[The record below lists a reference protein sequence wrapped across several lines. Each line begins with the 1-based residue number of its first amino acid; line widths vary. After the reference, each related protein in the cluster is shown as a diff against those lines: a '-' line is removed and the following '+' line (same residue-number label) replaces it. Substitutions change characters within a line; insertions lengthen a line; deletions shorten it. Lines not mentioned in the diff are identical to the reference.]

1 MGHRRNSSCRGEF
14 PFFSRYRNAL
24 NSTVRRK
31 RCNGRIHRSHYDSL
45 ATLLLLVVYFSPTAR
60 RLGAA
65 ATAGAVLVS
74 DKSSPGCTLSP
85 SSVSCPE
92 GFAVTDGGEDGAF
105 VLNGRAYI
113 ADADRGSAALV
124 LSASDGG
131 SSPSSAEASEGRSAG
146 SAFTSAALSP
156 PLSGGGSALSFSAR
170 FTFQLEGQNEAD
182 VATGLAL
189 VITGGP
195 NTAVGPPSLAG
206 YGGAAFNASLAVVL
220 SGRPPISAGVLLG
233 GKTGGAGRW
242 AALNPSSH
250 DAPHLL
256 VPGVQQHAWVDYDA
270 SHSSLLLVPG
280 VQQHA
285 WVDYDTSLASLRLF
299 LGGSSPTK
307 PAAPVL
313 SEPVDLARA
322 LGLAPDGSC
331 AGGGGEVA
339 VGGGGCLF
347 VGFTGGTEA
356 TDEAEMAAAGIAEG
370 VASRKKTM
378 QVIIRI
384 FCVGFSSSSS
394 ASPGLYSPF
403 FVLSGDAQVGP
414 GPNFPIWLDTTTNAA
429 GCAFSIPSLSLSLGS
444 GPVAFEAAFSFSFAA
459 SADYNSWGSRGLAF
473 VLTAGEKTAC
483 GRSSASNIGYGAAPN
498 APFAGSV
505 ALDNIG
511 YGSAPNASFAKS
523 IAVELR
529 ARPTACV
536 AVVVGGLVAGD
547 NCADSDAMALLPP
560 EQAFTLNEPQHM
572 WVSYDGSS
580 GVLQVFVSPGAA
592 TKPTAPVLVAPID
605 VAAVLGGTA
614 GLSVGFTGASWWT
627 WVDDLEDHIIHS
639 LSFEA
644 VTPGSQQSLP
654 PSPAPTTCHLAP
666 SNTRLTCLGFAGR
679 SAFRLNGYAHVGPA
693 PSFPLVLDTGGTAGS
708 ALTLADLALSLDSST
723 SAATA
728 GGGTGKTAA
737 TAAGKTSGDTATAAV
752 AFEAAFV
759 FSVWTETSYG
769 YRGSRGLTFVISS
782 GDKTACGSS
791 KMGAIGYGG
800 AAPGAFNGSVAVEV
814 RSGPTSCVAVVVNG
828 VASGD
833 NCAAADHM
841 TGLTGDQV
849 GSVRVA
855 VEVRSG
861 PTSCVAVV
869 VNGVASGDNCAAADH
884 MTGLTGDQVCGEVRF
899 NGSVAVEVRSGP
911 TSCVAVVVNGVAS
924 GDNCAAADHMTG
936 LTGDQVV
943 SVRVAVEVRSGP
955 TSCVAVVV
963 NGVASGDNCAAADH
977 MTGLTGDQVKIAL
990 SERQHAW
997 VAYDGTSQ
1005 SLEVYLGGSDG
1016 LKPEEPV
1023 LRASLDLVAVIGA
1036 TSASVGF
1043 TAGTWWWGCGDTD
1056 DHHLIHSFSFNT
1068 VSPGFLP
1075 AAQPTQAPTCETTAS
1090 SLHCT
1095 GFAGS
1100 TPFDLNGYAQ
1110 LGPAPHFPLWLD
1122 SYDSVGSALSL
1133 APLSLLTA
1141 SARSSAF
1148 EAAFS
1153 FTFLADACAANVSVG
1168 RGFAF
1173 VLTSGATTAL
1183 GKANASSVGYG
1194 SANGTF
1200 ARSVA
1205 VEFRLCPV
1213 PCIAVSSKGVVAGDG
1228 CANAEY
1234 GVTLSDPEAF
1244 PLNTQQHAWMT
1255 YHGPSQTLSVFLGGA
1270 SSASATYSDS
1280 SSASSTSSTSSS
1292 TSPPVKPA
1300 VPVLTAHVDIPAILG
1315 ATSAS
1320 VGFTAGTWWWQ
1331 WGANERHIIHDLAF
1345 VGDHGLSPRCESH
1358 GTVSFE
1364 STQKTL
1370 LGLQGRLFL
1379 GTKVRAHVYVSN
1391 MGDRPMGVGSP
1402 THDCLADLI
1411 PLNRPPLLPL
1421 PSLQVRAHVYVS
1433 NMEDRPMADV
1443 AVTARITYP
1452 NDTDASHCFVF
1463 SDPLL
1468 QGIDDVSGA
1477 GTILSN
1483 AFASID
1489 WLFLPL
1495 DCAAS
1500 AAPTNFQL
1508 GGSLQYTLRDPS
1520 ASVIPTPSLS
1530 AAAEGTSAPPPSSP
1544 PASAPATAPAPAEAV
1559 PAEAVPAEAVPA
1571 EAVPAEAVPAEAV
1584 PAEAVP
1590 AEAVPAEAVRELVEV
1605 TSVRVTVAPP
1615 PALQVHYFVPRH
1627 VQGDDLTTPQVEAP
1641 VPVTLGALFYNAG
1654 HGTAAAITTQSLLP
1668 TASTTTTTTAVGT
1681 TTAARITTAADVG
1694 ATTTSN
1700 GGTTTGDTSSAAMS
1714 FNITKTVL
1722 GNEPQ
1727 PTSFSV
1733 KVGSIPPSATAMV
1746 RWTIESSLTGTFD
1759 TVTTTTTTTT
1769 SSSPLTG
1776 LSPILESVDIHN
1788 LVHVVYLPDSA
1799 SDDGLPDF
1807 LVDDD
1812 GDEQPEAIYS
1822 SAGNRVLPVTAVPS
1836 AALTLGR
1843 PLFTSETRAKLTVAV
1858 DWSALAPAAAGGWA
1872 HMSFAS
1878 QLPSHCWNLTAAL
1891 RSNGSQLPVPFNTW
1905 SSFSSSPAAPTATA
1919 AAPAPATSTTTAP
1932 ASSTP
1937 ASSTPASPASDT
1949 THILDFVSSPSYTL
1963 FFSYYDQTLSFPH
1976 LSPCFQAVMPP
1987 PPSPPQPSPFPSPSP
2002 TPPPPSKPSK
2012 ASPKTLASPPPTPKS
2027 PQAPISPTP
2036 TSPESPQ
2043 ASPSAFPSPTPS
2055 PSPSFPP
2062 SQDFNHWDRDRD
2074 GSCSKSGGCTG
2085 SGSGSRQKTGTGQQG
2100 DGSCSKSG
2108 GCTGSGGG
2116 GRQGS
2121 SRQGGSGAGG
2131 RGGGAGRTG
2140 SGAGAGAG
2148 RGGQL
2153 GGSNSAGKVRQGK
2166 KGGGN
2171 CSGSVSGSCNGGGGG
2186 SGRNAAAASIQSA
2199 GYVVADNRERDRKRD
2214 GSGDQD
2220 RDRDRKRDG
2229 SGSSGSSSCSR
2240 SGGCT
2245 GSGSGAGRQG
2255 SEQQQSRGRGAGAGG
2270 AGSMSG
2276 GGGRQGAA
2284 GRTGAGAGKGAGAG
2298 LRGSGGGGG
2307 NCNGSGSGSG
2317 NCNGS
2322 GAGRKGS
2329 GGGGG
2334 GNCNGS
2340 GSGNCNGSGAGRKGG
2355 RKGGRGDN
2363 DDNDGDD

>member
-24 NSTVRRK
+24 NST
-31 RCNGRIHRSHYDSL
+31 
-45 ATLLLLVVYFSPTAR
+45 
-60 RLGAA
+60 
-65 ATAGAVLVS
+65 
-74 DKSSPGCTLSP
+74 
-85 SSVSCPE
+85 

-270 SHSSLLLVPG
+270 S
-280 VQQHA
+280 
-285 WVDYDTSLASLRLF
+285 LASLRLF

-384 FCVGFSSSSS
+384 SCVGFSSSSS
-394 ASPGLYSPF
+394 ASSGLYSPF

-483 GRSSASNIGYGAAPN
+483 GRSSASNIGYG
-498 APFAGSV
+498 
-505 ALDNIG
+505 
-511 YGSAPNASFAKS
+511 SAPNASFAKS

-572 WVSYDGSS
+572 WMSYDGSS

-592 TKPTAPVLVAPID
+592 TKPSAPVLVAPMD

-627 WVDDLEDHIIHS
+627 WVDDLEDHLIHS

-666 SNTRLTCLGFAGR
+666 SNTRLTCSGFAGR

-752 AFEAAFV
+752 AFEAAFA

-841 TGLTGDQV
+841 TGLTGDQ
-849 GSVRVA
+849 
-855 VEVRSG
+855 
-861 PTSCVAVV
+861 
-869 VNGVASGDNCAAADH
+869 
-884 MTGLTGDQVCGEVRF
+884 
-899 NGSVAVEVRSGP
+899 
-911 TSCVAVVVNGVAS
+911 
-924 GDNCAAADHMTG
+924 
-936 LTGDQVV
+936 
-943 SVRVAVEVRSGP
+943 
-955 TSCVAVVV
+955 
-963 NGVASGDNCAAADH
+963 
-977 MTGLTGDQVKIAL
+977 KIAL

-1345 VGDHGLSPRCESH
+1345 VGGTFFETSNVTAELTVRFDPAKQTELGAFSVSTTQPSSTTSSSSNSSSSDSSSTPTTTTTTNNTSTSVSLASLTPDSTPPIVELHFTPQGSSSSVLPGAPR
-1358 GTVSFE
+1358 TPVSRHQITA
-1364 STQKTL
+1364 S
-1370 LGLQGRLFL
+1370 
-1379 GTKVRAHVYVSN
+1379 
-1391 MGDRPMGVGSP
+1391 RP
-1402 THDCLADLI
+1402 A
-1411 PLNRPPLLPL
+1411 
-1421 PSLQVRAHVYVS
+1421 VRAHVYVS

-1520 ASVIPTPSLS
+1520 ASVTPTPSLS

-1590 AEAVPAEAVRELVEV
+1590 AEAVPAEAVPAEAVPAEAVPAEAVRELVEV

-1615 PALQVHYFVPRH
+1615 PELQVHYFVPRH
-1627 VQGDDLTTPQVEAP
+1627 VQGDDLTTPQVRMGRVGIGEWASGNTGKAVEAP

-1759 TVTTTTTTTT
+1759 TVTTTTTTT

-1858 DWSALAPAAAGGWA
+1858 NWSALAPAAAGGWA

-1937 ASSTPASPASDT
+1937 ASSTPASSTPASPASDT

-1987 PPSPPQPSPFPSPSP
+1987 PPSPPNPPPSPPPRPPPRPPPNPPRPPPKPSPPPRPPPSP
-2002 TPPPPSKPSK
+2002 PRPPSPPPRPPPNPPKPPPPPSP
-2012 ASPKTLASPPPTPKS
+2012 PPRPPPRPPSPPPK
-2027 PQAPISPTP
+2027 
-2036 TSPESPQ
+2036 TSTTGKPP
-2043 ASPSAFPSPTPS
+2043 PSPPPKPPPS
-2055 PSPSFPP
+2055 PPPRPPP
-2062 SQDFNHWDRDRD
+2062 SPPPRPPPSPPPKPPPSPPPRPPPSPPPLKSLTSSPPPRPPPSPPPKPPPSPPPKPPPIPLKPPPSPPPKKPSPPPPKPPPPRPPPPKRRDRDRD

>member
-1 MGHRRNSSCRGEF
+1 MRDMRQC
-14 PFFSRYRNAL
+14 PAASRFGGNAF
-24 NSTVRRK
+24 
-31 RCNGRIHRSHYDSL
+31 C
-45 ATLLLLVVYFSPTAR
+45 LLIDV
-60 RLGAA
+60 
-65 ATAGAVLVS
+65 
-74 DKSSPGCTLSP
+74 
-85 SSVSCPE
+85 

-256 VPGVQQHAWVDYDA
+256 VPGVQQHAWGDHDA
-270 SHSSLLLVPG
+270 SFHALLIPFRPLLSVFFPFPPRPPQLLVPGVQQHAWLLVPG

-285 WVDYDTSLASLRLF
+285 WVDYDASHSSFVPTIPIPYPILSVPLLPPLSSPPPQLLVPGVQQHAWVDYDASLASLRLF

-370 VASRKKTM
+370 VATETTSLAGLTEPTSSRAPNVFLALANSGSATLASFGATDPSAAGGGLFSIASLDAASGTAAATATAASDPPPCN
-378 QVIIRI
+378 VTATSIS
-384 FCVGFSSSSS
+384 CVGFSSSSS
-394 ASPGLYSPF
+394 ASSGLYSPF

-483 GRSSASNIGYGAAPN
+483 GRSSASPQRALCWERWHWSRECGPSTGPSILPLAALPL
-498 APFAGSV
+498 PTS
-505 ALDNIG
+505 NIG

-572 WVSYDGSS
+572 WMSYDGSS

-592 TKPTAPVLVAPID
+592 TKPSAPVLVAPMD

-627 WVDDLEDHIIHS
+627 WVDDLEDHLIHS

-644 VTPGSQQSLP
+644 AVTSTLP
-654 PSPAPTTCHLAP
+654 CAHLRATSPPPTRVSP
-666 SNTRLTCLGFAGR
+666 VSGFAGR

-752 AFEAAFV
+752 AFEAAFA

-841 TGLTGDQV
+841 TGLTGDQ
-849 GSVRVA
+849 
-855 VEVRSG
+855 
-861 PTSCVAVV
+861 
-869 VNGVASGDNCAAADH
+869 
-884 MTGLTGDQVCGEVRF
+884 
-899 NGSVAVEVRSGP
+899 
-911 TSCVAVVVNGVAS
+911 
-924 GDNCAAADHMTG
+924 
-936 LTGDQVV
+936 
-943 SVRVAVEVRSGP
+943 
-955 TSCVAVVV
+955 
-963 NGVASGDNCAAADH
+963 
-977 MTGLTGDQVKIAL
+977 KIAL

-1345 VGDHGLSPRCESH
+1345 VGGTFFETSNVTAELTVRFDPAKQTELGAFSVSTTQPSSTTSSSSNSSSSDSSSTPTTTTTTNNTSTSVSLASLTPDSTPPIVELHFTPQGSSSSVLPGAPR
-1358 GTVSFE
+1358 TPVSRHQITA
-1364 STQKTL
+1364 S
-1370 LGLQGRLFL
+1370 
-1379 GTKVRAHVYVSN
+1379 
-1391 MGDRPMGVGSP
+1391 RP
-1402 THDCLADLI
+1402 A
-1411 PLNRPPLLPL
+1411 
-1421 PSLQVRAHVYVS
+1421 VRAHVYVS

-1443 AVTARITYP
+1443 A
-1452 NDTDASHCFVF
+1452 
-1463 SDPLL
+1463 
-1468 QGIDDVSGA
+1468 GIDDVSGA
-1477 GTILSN
+1477 GESGRDWG
-1483 AFASID
+1483 SID

-1520 ASVIPTPSLS
+1520 ASVTPTPSLS

-1590 AEAVPAEAVRELVEV
+1590 AEAVPAEAVPAEAVPAEAVPAEAVRELVEV

-1615 PALQVHYFVPRH
+1615 PELQVHYFVPRH
-1627 VQGDDLTTPQVEAP
+1627 VQGDDLTTPQVRMGRVGIGEWASGNTGKAVEAP

-1759 TVTTTTTTTT
+1759 TVTTTTTTT

-1858 DWSALAPAAAGGWA
+1858 NW
-1872 HMSFAS
+1872 
-1878 QLPSHCWNLTAAL
+1878 
-1891 RSNGSQLPVPFNTW
+1891 
-1905 SSFSSSPAAPTATA
+1905 
-1919 AAPAPATSTTTAP
+1919 
-1932 ASSTP
+1932 
-1937 ASSTPASPASDT
+1937 
-1949 THILDFVSSPSYTL
+1949 
-1963 FFSYYDQTLSFPH
+1963 
-1976 LSPCFQAVMPP
+1976 
-1987 PPSPPQPSPFPSPSP
+1987 
-2002 TPPPPSKPSK
+2002 
-2012 ASPKTLASPPPTPKS
+2012 
-2027 PQAPISPTP
+2027 
-2036 TSPESPQ
+2036 
-2043 ASPSAFPSPTPS
+2043 
-2055 PSPSFPP
+2055 
-2062 SQDFNHWDRDRD
+2062 
-2074 GSCSKSGGCTG
+2074 
-2085 SGSGSRQKTGTGQQG
+2085 
-2100 DGSCSKSG
+2100 
-2108 GCTGSGGG
+2108 
-2116 GRQGS
+2116 
-2121 SRQGGSGAGG
+2121 
-2131 RGGGAGRTG
+2131 
-2140 SGAGAGAG
+2140 
-2148 RGGQL
+2148 
-2153 GGSNSAGKVRQGK
+2153 
-2166 KGGGN
+2166 
-2171 CSGSVSGSCNGGGGG
+2171 
-2186 SGRNAAAASIQSA
+2186 
-2199 GYVVADNRERDRKRD
+2199 
-2214 GSGDQD
+2214 
-2220 RDRDRKRDG
+2220 
-2229 SGSSGSSSCSR
+2229 
-2240 SGGCT
+2240 
-2245 GSGSGAGRQG
+2245 
-2255 SEQQQSRGRGAGAGG
+2255 
-2270 AGSMSG
+2270 
-2276 GGGRQGAA
+2276 
-2284 GRTGAGAGKGAGAG
+2284 
-2298 LRGSGGGGG
+2298 
-2307 NCNGSGSGSG
+2307 
-2317 NCNGS
+2317 
-2322 GAGRKGS
+2322 
-2329 GGGGG
+2329 
-2334 GNCNGS
+2334 
-2340 GSGNCNGSGAGRKGG
+2340 
-2355 RKGGRGDN
+2355 
-2363 DDNDGDD
+2363 

>member
-1 MGHRRNSSCRGEF
+1 M
-14 PFFSRYRNAL
+14 AL
-24 NSTVRRK
+24 DLCTPSEHDAE
-31 RCNGRIHRSHYDSL
+31 RIIL
-45 ATLLLLVVYFSPTAR
+45 P
-60 RLGAA
+60 
-65 ATAGAVLVS
+65 
-74 DKSSPGCTLSP
+74 PQ
-85 SSVSCPE
+85 

-113 ADADRGSAALV
+113 ADADRESAALV

-242 AALNPSSH
+242 AALNPSPRGAVARLGGPRRLLPCSPHSLPSASVRFLPLPPPPPPAASPGGAAARLGGLRRLPLLPCSH
-250 DAPHLL
+250 YTHSLPHTVCSSSTPTLFPPPQLL

-270 SHSSLLLVPG
+270 S
-280 VQQHA
+280 
-285 WVDYDTSLASLRLF
+285 LASLRLL

-378 QVIIRI
+378 QVIIRSFTFQFHTTAVVPTSDAAAATAETTSLAGLTEPTSSRAPNVFLASANSGSATLASFGATDPSAAGGGLFSI
-384 FCVGFSSSSS
+384 ASLDAASGTAAATATAASDPPPCNVTATSISCVGFSSSSS

-483 GRSSASNIGYGAAPN
+483 GRSSASNIGYG
-498 APFAGSV
+498 
-505 ALDNIG
+505 
-511 YGSAPNASFAKS
+511 SAPNASFAKS

-536 AVVVGGLVAGD
+536 AVVVGGQVAGD

-580 GVLQVFVSPGAA
+580 GVLQVFVSPGAP
-592 TKPTAPVLVAPID
+592 TKPTAPVLVTPID

-627 WVDDLEDHIIHS
+627 WVDDLEDHLIHS
-639 LSFEA
+639 MSFEA

-666 SNTRLTCLGFAGR
+666 SNTRLTCSGFAGR

-752 AFEAAFV
+752 AFEAAFA

-828 VASGD
+828 VAS
-833 NCAAADHM
+833 
-841 TGLTGDQV
+841 
-849 GSVRVA
+849 
-855 VEVRSG
+855 
-861 PTSCVAVV
+861 
-869 VNGVASGDNCAAADH
+869 
-884 MTGLTGDQVCGEVRF
+884 
-899 NGSVAVEVRSGP
+899 
-911 TSCVAVVVNGVAS
+911 
-924 GDNCAAADHMTG
+924 
-936 LTGDQVV
+936 
-943 SVRVAVEVRSGP
+943 
-955 TSCVAVVV
+955 
-963 NGVASGDNCAAADH
+963 
-977 MTGLTGDQVKIAL
+977 AL

-1005 SLEVYLGGSDG
+1005 SASETTLFPPYVYTVRTILLLQKIALSERQHAWVAYDSTSQSLEVYLGGSNG

-1153 FTFLADACAANVSVG
+1153 FTFFADACAANVSVG

-1280 SSASSTSSTSSS
+1280 SSAFSASATYSDSSSASSTSSTSSS

-1345 VGDHGLSPRCESH
+1345 VGAHTSLLLPLPPGPALPLNRCEH
-1358 GTVSFE
+1358 TC
-1364 STQKTL
+1364 
-1370 LGLQGRLFL
+1370 
-1379 GTKVRAHVYVSN
+1379 VRAHVYVSN

-1411 PLNRPPLLPL
+1411 PLNHPPLLPL

-1489 WLFLPL
+1489 WLLLPL

-1508 GGSLQYTLRDPS
+1508 GGT
-1520 ASVIPTPSLS
+1520 
-1530 AAAEGTSAPPPSSP
+1530 
-1544 PASAPATAPAPAEAV
+1544 PAEAV
-1559 PAEAVPAEAVPA
+1559 PAAAVVK
-1571 EAVPAEAVPAEAV
+1571 
-1584 PAEAVP
+1584 
-1590 AEAVPAEAVRELVEV
+1590 RIELLL

-1615 PALQVHYFVPRH
+1615 PELQVHYFVPRH

-1759 TVTTTTTTTT
+1759 TVTTTTTT

-1878 QLPSHCWNLTAAL
+1878 QLPSHCWNLTTAAL

-1905 SSFSSSPAAPTATA
+1905 SSFASSPAAPTATA
-1919 AAPAPATSTTTAP
+1919 AAPALSTASAPTTSPASAP
-1932 ASSTP
+1932 ASSPP
-1937 ASSTPASPASDT
+1937 AASAADT

-1963 FFSYYDQTLSFPH
+1963 FFSYFDQTLSFPH
-1976 LSPCFQAVMPP
+1976 LPPCFQAVMPP
-1987 PPSPPQPSPFPSPSP
+1987 PPSLPNPSPSP
-2002 TPPPPSKPSK
+2002 PPRPPPRPPPSPPRPPPKP
-2012 ASPKTLASPPPTPKS
+2012 SPPPRPPPSPPGPPSPPPRPPPNPPKATPS
-2027 PQAPISPTP
+2027 S
-2036 TSPESPQ
+2036 
-2043 ASPSAFPSPTPS
+2043 FPSPTPS
-2055 PSPSFPP
+2055 PSPYFPP
-2062 SQDFNHWDRDRD
+2062 SQDFNH
-2074 GSCSKSGGCTG
+2074 C
-2085 SGSGSRQKTGTGQQG
+2085 
-2100 DGSCSKSG
+2100 
-2108 GCTGSGGG
+2108 
-2116 GRQGS
+2116 
-2121 SRQGGSGAGG
+2121 
-2131 RGGGAGRTG
+2131 
-2140 SGAGAGAG
+2140 
-2148 RGGQL
+2148 
-2153 GGSNSAGKVRQGK
+2153 
-2166 KGGGN
+2166 
-2171 CSGSVSGSCNGGGGG
+2171 
-2186 SGRNAAAASIQSA
+2186 
-2199 GYVVADNRERDRKRD
+2199 
-2214 GSGDQD
+2214 
-2220 RDRDRKRDG
+2220 
-2229 SGSSGSSSCSR
+2229 
-2240 SGGCT
+2240 
-2245 GSGSGAGRQG
+2245 
-2255 SEQQQSRGRGAGAGG
+2255 
-2270 AGSMSG
+2270 
-2276 GGGRQGAA
+2276 
-2284 GRTGAGAGKGAGAG
+2284 
-2298 LRGSGGGGG
+2298 
-2307 NCNGSGSGSG
+2307 
-2317 NCNGS
+2317 
-2322 GAGRKGS
+2322 
-2329 GGGGG
+2329 
-2334 GNCNGS
+2334 
-2340 GSGNCNGSGAGRKGG
+2340 
-2355 RKGGRGDN
+2355 
-2363 DDNDGDD
+2363 